1 MIPNM
6 TVRSLAL
13 AQTFIID
20 INILYL
26 YNHSEILSEGKNGIE
41 VGVKIRTSWF
51 SGICSEL

>member
-6 TVRSLAL
+6 TVHSLAL

-41 VGVKIRTSWF
+41 VGVK
-51 SGICSEL
+51 EQM